1 MESLNT
7 ACGIIKIYVA
17 LHHMKYS
24 TVSEIRA
31 LGGRRVVLI
40 NRKSG
45 QLREKSVIQV
55 TYRKSTVK
63 AEV

>member
-1 MESLNT
+1 MESINT
-7 ACGIIKIYVA
+7 ACGIIQIYLT

-24 TVSEIRA
+24 TLSEIRA
-31 LGGRRVVLI
+31 MGGRRVILI

-45 QLREKSVIQV
+45 QPREKSVIQV
-55 TYRKSTVK
+55 TYRKSIVK